1 MIRKYIKYILPVLAV
16 VMFTFAVVHVART
29 QQTKPQANPPV
40 EPPRSP
46 FGTNVSGAG
55 IVEAQSENISIGSSL
70 PGVVTRV
77 RVKVNYQVRGP
88 LQPFQV
94 AWIAWGPIVLVPT
107 DGPRLG
113 DPLFELDDRQ
123 LRAELRYRQ
132 ANLDNARSQLAK
144 LEQMPR
150 PEEKPSSKAKVLEA
164 EANAAAQQNLLER
177 ARGLYARQAM
187 SEEDVVTREQ
197 AHRVAKAQLDRAKAD
212 DNLLLA
218 GAWDADKFVAQSAV
232 EQAEAQLQQTQTDL
246 DRLIVRALV
255 DGQVLQVNVRP
266 GEFVGAP
273 PSQALIVLG
282 SIKQLHVRVDIDEH
296 DIPRFRENLP
306 AEASLRG
313 DPSQKFPLRFVR
325 VEPYVIPKKSLTG
338 DNTERVDTRV
348 LQVIYA
354 IDNGK
359 TPLYVGQQMDVSI
372 NTEGVATIARQ

>member
-1 MIRKYIKYILPVLAV
+1 MVRKYIKYILPVLAV
-16 VMFTFAVVHVART
+16 VMFTFAVAHVAHT
-29 QQTKPQANPPV
+29 QQTKPMAHPPV

-55 IVEAQSENISIGSSL
+55 IVEAQTENISIGSPL

-77 RVKVNYQVRGP
+77 RVKVNHQVRGP
-88 LQPFQV
+88 VLPFQIV
-94 AWIAWGPIVLVPT
+94 STGLGPMVLVPA

-123 LRAELRYRQ
+123 LRAERKYRQ
-132 ANLDNARSQLAK
+132 ANLDSARAQLAK
-144 LEQMPR
+144 LDQMPR
-150 PEEKPSSKAKVLEA
+150 PEEKPSSRAKVLEA
-164 EANAAAQQNLLER
+164 EANLAAQQNLLER
-177 ARGLYARQAM
+177 ARGLYGRQAM

-197 AHRVAKAQLDRAKAD
+197 AYRVSKAQLERAKAD

-218 GAWDADKFVAQSAV
+218 GAWEADKAVARAAV
-232 EQAEAQLQQTQTDL
+232 EQADAQLQQTQTDL
-246 DRLIVRALV
+246 DRLVVRAPV

-266 GEFVGAP
+266 GEYVGAP

-306 AEASLRG
+306 AAASLRG
-313 DPSQKFPLRFVR
+313 DPSQRFPLRFVR

-359 TPLYVGQQMDVSI
+359 IPLYVGQQMDVSI
-372 NTEGVATIARQ
+372 NTEGVATAANQ

>member
-1 MIRKYIKYILPVLAV
+1 MIRKYIKFILPFLAV
-16 VMFTFAVVHVART
+16 VMFAFAVVHVART

-55 IVEAQSENISIGSSL
+55 IVEAQTENISIGSPL

-77 RVKVNYQVRGP
+77 RVKVNHQVRGP
-88 LQPFQV
+88 VLPFQV
-94 AWIAWGPIVLVPT
+94 VSTGLGPLVLVPA
-107 DGPRLG
+107 DGPSLG

-123 LRAELRYRQ
+123 LRAELKYRQ
-132 ANLDNARSQLAK
+132 ANLDNARAQLAK

-218 GAWDADKFVAQSAV
+218 GAWDADKFVAQTAV
-232 EQAEAQLQQTQTDL
+232 EQAEAQLRQTQTDL
-246 DRLIVRALV
+246 NRLVVRALV

-266 GEFVGAP
+266 GEYVGAP

-282 SIKQLHVRVDIDEH
+282 CIKQLHVRVDIDEH

-354 IDNGK
+354 IDNGRI
-359 TPLYVGQQMDVSI
+359 PIYVGQQMDVSI
-372 NTEGVATIARQ
+372 NTEGVMTSTKN

>member
-94 AWIAWGPIVLVPT
+94 AWIAWGPIVLVPA